1 MSASQYLYKRFE
13 FPWNGKTVEVRR
25 ITDGL
30 RPEAVVRE
38 VNQDNELSPGEYNL
52 RLEFLLQRAR
62 AVRHV

>member
-13 FPWNGKTVEVRR
+13 FPWNKKIVEVRR
-25 ITDGL
+25 ITEGL

-38 VNQDNELSPGEYNL
+38 VDHNNGLSEFEYVL